1 MRILAIGAHPD
12 DVELGCFATLTK
24 LHNEGHEIYI
34 LVCSNGEAGLVGE
47 EALHNRIEEAKKSAA
62 LIDAKIYFGHLPDTK
77 ISDGIDTI
85 LLIEK
90 MIKEV
95 DPEILFFNH
104 KDDIHQDHRHLA
116 NAVISA
122 TRFRPHKIY
131 MYESPSTS
139 KLFEPTI
146 YFDVTDTFDMK
157 LKAVQIHKS
166 QGKKSYMA
174 GRAVKG
180 LAEYRAFE
188 IGMNDRLV
196 EGFTPLRVVN
206 K

>member
-1 MRILAIGAHPD
+1 MKILAIGAHPD
-12 DVELGCFATLTK
+12 DVELGCFATLAK
-24 LHNEGHEIYI
+24 FAKEGHEIHI
-34 LVCSNGEAGLVGE
+34 LVCSNGEAGLVGV
-47 EALHNRIEEAKKSAA
+47 EAIHNRIEEAKTSAA
-62 LIDAKIYFGHLPDTK
+62 LINAKIYFGNLPDTK
-77 ISDGIDTI
+77 ISDGIETI
-85 LLIEK
+85 KLIENH
-90 MIKEV
+90 IKNIN
-95 DPEILFFNH
+95 PEMLLFNH

-122 TRFRPHKIY
+122 TRFTPHKIY

-146 YFDVTDTFDMK
+146 YFDVTDTFDIK
-157 LKAVQIHKS
+157 LKAVKIHQS

-174 GRAVKG
+174 DRAVKG

-188 IGMNDRLV
+188 IGLNDRLV
-196 EGFTPLRVVN
+196 EGFTPLRVLN